1 MRLANI
7 SKEDTQNQFQDYRSL
22 WLHHNTDKK
31 KYKNKA
37 KVGKKSLLG
46 LPLNIK
52 NRERSVPELHQTGH
66 TWIQLV
72 QLKKKTL
79 RSTVNQIFCR

>member
-31 KYKNKA
+31 KIQKYSKSRKEKFA
-37 KVGKKSLLG
+37 RTSFKHKKQRTLGTWVTPNRSHMNSAGAVQKEDFTFHSKPDLL
-46 LPLNIK
+46 
-52 NRERSVPELHQTGH
+52 
-66 TWIQLV
+66 
-72 QLKKKTL
+72 
-79 RSTVNQIFCR
+79 